1 MLQKDFMIVDDR
13 MILCQMKFFADKS
26 GAHGKHSPVLTLC
39 YSSVLLREEM
49 LEL

>member
-26 GAHGKHSPVLTLC
+26 GAHGKQPSLNFVL
-39 YSSVLLREEM
+39 
-49 LEL
+49 